1 LTRLKQQKKNLNR
14 LSFIAQAIFCLIS
27 LLLTIEL
34 EILERKTEKYGAANI
49 PKGIFINEL
58 VLTILLGLFEIGI
71 GI

>member
-1 LTRLKQQKKNLNR
+1 
-14 LSFIAQAIFCLIS
+14 LIS

-34 EILERKTEKYGAANI
+34 EILQKKTEQYGAANI

-58 VLTILLGLFEIGI
+58 VLTIILGLFEIGI